1 MVYCSKCGTQNEDNV
16 VECIN
21 CKAPLQVS
29 RTEDETQT
37 RGRNWEDDIER
48 GAEEFGR
55 RAEEFGKRMENECFG
70 LPNGGAIV
78 GLIFGA
84 IIIIVGASL
93 VMGIDI
99 GYVLRNSPWIGGAF
113 VVIVGLLIVAG
124 AIYGLTRKRR

>member
-1 MVYCSKCGTQNEDNV
+1 MVYCTKCGTQNEDNV
-16 VECIN
+16 TECIN

-29 RTEDETQT
+29 LTEDETQA
-37 RGRNWEDDIER
+37 RGRNWEDDIEK

-70 LPNGGAIV
+70 LPHGGAIV

-84 IIIIVGASL
+84 FIIIIGASL
-93 VMGIDI
+93 AMGIDI
-99 GYVLRNSPWIGGAF
+99 GRVLGNSPWIGGAF
-113 VVIVGLLIVAG
+113 IVIFGLLIVAG